1 MHCNSVLDLMKSL
14 RSTKYKLYFTK
25 YNETFCTSSHSY
37 DWFNSTEKVALNQLE
52 IIDKVKCILEFFLIK
67 KNTMTLLYYYLIKN
81 KVKFIDNSQF

>member
-14 RSTKYKLYFTK
+14 RNTKYKLYFTK

-52 IIDKVKCILEFFLIK
+52 IIDKVKCILNFFFYNLKRYI
-67 KNTMTLLYYYLIKN
+67 NQYIGSFLLQLFN
-81 KVKFIDNSQF
+81 